1 MGLTYCRF
9 KIFLDKLYVVDI
21 SATFTFPS
29 FIYLQH
35 KVVLFTF
42 EVETQKKIRSL
53 RNTKWDELHEEK
65 MQHNFTFIN
74 ILKVIFDK
82 YWGRGAL
89 MQSSQ
94 LLSDRLKES
103 KLRKLAVRSTSVRLP
118 NDWSLADGCCCCWWG
133 WAMFRFYC
141 GCLDNCLWSNHETT
155 GLN

>member
-1 MGLTYCRF
+1 
-9 KIFLDKLYVVDI
+9 
-21 SATFTFPS
+21 
-29 FIYLQH
+29 
-35 KVVLFTF
+35 
-42 EVETQKKIRSL
+42 
-53 RNTKWDELHEEK
+53 

-118 NDWSLADGCCCCWWG
+118 NDWSLADGAGQCS
-133 WAMFRFYC
+133 AFIVAALIIAF
-141 GCLDNCLWSNHETT
+141 EVTT
-155 GLN
+155 KLRG